1 MGMKSTFH
9 LDMIL
14 RRILWMLDIEK
25 RKLVGCKTAA
35 PQIEPDDDEVVTLV
49 ACGDIG
55 LYGKLEEKLLL
66 EGPSVILGDTIDVFK
81 NADFVFGNLEGPVS
95 DSGQRHNLPPPYPAL
110 RMNPKSISFLKEGG
124 FDIVSLANNHMLDY
138 GGEALLDTLERL
150 DDAGILHFGAGKN
163 EDEACAP
170 IIANIKGIRIGFV
183 GFHEGGA
190 VAESDRPGA
199 CLFNKKNAISAIRK
213 LRKRV
218 DIVVVSFH
226 FGFDYFTCPSP
237 YHIRLCRRFIDEGAD
252 LILGHHPHVPQ
263 AVEKYKNG
271 LIAYSLGNFA
281 FYLGNDPPKKADEG
295 FILKVNVTRS
305 GIGKYEII
313 PYELDKDLALK
324 LLEGSE
330 LKEKIRE
337 YQKLSDALKDHRI
350 LKQQWYESL
359 RNFYL
364 GHVIYYWRF
373 YFRKGNIF
381 LFFRAIFKLFNL
393 KTPGSIRLKSI
404 FYFILSGYFIKP
416 EIRKIISKLRQ
427 KNILSS

>member
-1 MGMKSTFH
+1 MH
-9 LDMIL
+9 E
-14 RRILWMLDIEK
+14 EK
-25 RKLVGCKTAA
+25 QQVKISKVSDLQGDQNDTAA
-35 PQIEPDDDEVVTLV
+35 TLV

-55 LYGKLEEKLLL
+55 LYGRLEKKLLR
-66 EGPSVILGDTIDVFK
+66 EGPSSILGATIDVFK

-95 DSGQRHNLPPPYPAL
+95 DSGQRHSLPPPYPAL

-138 GGEALLDTLERL
+138 GAEALLDTSERL
-150 DDAGILHFGAGKN
+150 DGAGILHFGAGKN
-163 EDEACAP
+163 EDEAYAP
-170 IIANIKGIRIGFV
+170 IIANIKGVGIGFI

-190 VAESDRPGA
+190 VAKPDRPGA
-199 CLFNKKNAISAIRK
+199 CLFNKKNAINAIRE

-281 FYLGNDPPKKADEG
+281 FYLGNGPPKKADEG

-305 GIGKYEII
+305 GIGNYAII

-330 LKEKIRE
+330 LKQKIRE
-337 YQKLSDALKDHRI
+337 YQKLSDALKDYRI

-364 GHVIYYWRF
+364 GYLMYYVKF
-373 YFRKGNIF
+373 DLLKGNLVSFIT
-381 LFFRAIFKLFNL
+381 RI
-393 KTPGSIRLKSI
+393 IRLLNPVQTNRIKLKSLI
-404 FYFILSGYFIKP
+404 YFIFTGYFIKM
-416 EIRKIISKLRQ
+416 EIKRIKSKLS
-427 KNILSS
+427 L

>member
-1 MGMKSTFH
+1 MP
-9 LDMIL
+9 
-14 RRILWMLDIEK
+14 E
-25 RKLVGCKTAA
+25 RKKEVEICQG
-35 PQIEPDDDEVVTLV
+35 PVFQGEPDDEVVALV

-55 LYGKLEEKLLL
+55 LYGKLEEKLLR
-66 EGPSVILGDTIDVFK
+66 EGSSVILGDTIDVFK

-124 FDIVSLANNHMLDY
+124 FDVVSLANNHMLDY

-150 DDAGILHFGAGKN
+150 DDAGILHFGAGNN
-163 EDEACAP
+163 EDSACAP
-170 IIANIKGIRIGFV
+170 ITVNIQGIRIGFI

-263 AVEKYKNG
+263 GVERYKNG
-271 LIAYSLGNFA
+271 LIAYSLGNFS
-281 FYLGNDPPKKADEG
+281 FHLGEKAPERFREG
-295 FILKVNVTRS
+295 FLLKVDFLKHEIRS
-305 GIGKYEII
+305 SEVI
-313 PYELDKDLALK
+313 PYELKSDLSLSLLKGAKKDKKTLEYKRLSETIKNDHALR
-324 LLEGSE
+324 
-330 LKEKIRE
+330 RE
-337 YQKLSDALKDHRI
+337 
-350 LKQQWYESL
+350 WYTNL

-364 GHVIYYWRF
+364 GYIVYYWKF
-373 YFRKGNIF
+373 DFRKGNI
-381 LFFRAIFKLFNL
+381 LRFFQAIFKLFNL
-393 KTPGSIRLKSI
+393 KKPSSIRLKSI

>member
-9 LDMIL
+9 P
-14 RRILWMLDIEK
+14 DIIFMKIFSSPEMK
-25 RKLVGCKTAA
+25 KGVKICQGPVSQR
-35 PQIEPDDDEVVTLV
+35 EPGDEVVTLV

-55 LYGKLEEKLLL
+55 LYGKLEEKLLW
-66 EGPSVILGDTIDVFK
+66 EGPSVILGDTMDVFK
-81 NADFVFGNLEGPVS
+81 KADFIFGNLEGPVS
-95 DSGQRHNLPPPYPAL
+95 DHGKSKGLPPPFPNL
-110 RMNPKSISFLKEGG
+110 RMNPRSIDFLKEGG

-138 GGEALLDTLERL
+138 GAEALLDTSERL
-150 DDAGILHFGAGKN
+150 DDARILHFGAGKN
-163 EDEACAP
+163 RSDACVEE
-170 IIANIKGIRIGFV
+170 IINVKDVKIGFI

-190 VAESDRPGA
+190 VAKPDRPRA

-226 FGFDYFTCPSP
+226 FGFDYFMCPSP
-237 YHIRLCRRFIDEGAD
+237 YHIRLCRQFIDEGAD

-263 AVEKYKNG
+263 AAEKYKNG

-305 GIGKYEII
+305 GIGNYAII
-313 PYELDKDLALK
+313 PYELDKDLVLK
-324 LLEGSE
+324 LLERGE
-330 LKEKIRE
+330 QKKKIRE
-337 YQKLSDALKDHRI
+337 YQELSDALKDHRI

-364 GHVIYYWRF
+364 GYLIYYVKF
-373 YFRKGNIF
+373 DLLKGNLISF
-381 LFFRAIFKLFNL
+381 ITRI
-393 KTPGSIRLKSI
+393 IRLLNPVQPNRIKLKSLI
-404 FYFILSGYFIKP
+404 YFIFTGYFIKM
-416 EIRKIISKLRQ
+416 EIKRIKSKLS
-427 KNILSS
+427 L